1 MALSAIYHAHILSA
15 TRTPQAPSI
24 IQFRSGRYWFQLGKH
39 TPQRAA
45 RAIPKAAHF
54 HYRVAHIQG
63 PRPGS
68 YAWRDLDPGPQ
79 FRASQLRRRR
89 DIAMTSG
96 HRALCQAIPPVHL
109 CGAGGGCSGIK
120 PGLKRQHAPGVPVAA
135 RGSAHPRGIE
145 TNQHSFDYDFPAQ
158 PHAARARVVSGT
170 GTPRNRHVHMPGRN
184 IDWTNISMHTC
195 PRLWFSGSHLFR
207 FHMH

>member
-1 MALSAIYHAHILSA
+1 MATPPPSHAACDGALGGA
-15 TRTPQAPSI
+15 TETHMHGGIRSSVQSQPAAEAQGHRYNQRPSRTAPS
-24 IQFRSGRYWFQLGKH
+24 H
-39 TPQRAA
+39 TPGA
-45 RAIPKAAHF
+45 P
-54 HYRVAHIQG
+54 
-63 PRPGS
+63 PRR
-68 YAWRDLDPGPQ
+68 W
-79 FRASQLRRRR
+79 
-89 DIAMTSG
+89 
-96 HRALCQAIPPVHL
+96 
-109 CGAGGGCSGIK
+109 GGCSGIK
-120 PGLKRQHAPGVPVAA
+120 PGLKRQHAPRVPVAA
-135 RGSAHPRGIE
+135 RGSAHPRGSE

>member
-1 MALSAIYHAHILSA
+1 MAVLPFSGHRGSTRGGCQGHRQGSASSCWGHILSA
-15 TRTPQAPSI
+15 TRTPPAPSI
-24 IQFRSGRYWFQLGKH
+24 IQFRGGRYWFQLGKH
-39 TPQRAA
+39 TPQRTA
-45 RAIPKAAHF
+45 RAILKAAFPFYNQRPSRTAPGHTPG
-54 HYRVAHIQG
+54 AP
-63 PRPGS
+63 PRRWER
-68 YAWRDLDPGPQ
+68 Y
-79 FRASQLRRRR
+79 
-89 DIAMTSG
+89 
-96 HRALCQAIPPVHL
+96 
-109 CGAGGGCSGIK
+109 SGIK